1 VEALGERNDA
11 SDQKTAA
18 LAVAVADVA
27 GRMTA
32 AARDVGGLER
42 AAQAAETS
50 AANARAAVKKTEK
63 EHDALLAGVA
73 KAIAAL
79 ESEAKKQR
87 KEIAAVMQA
96 MDKLAKEVR
105 EKR

>member
-1 VEALGERNDA
+1 M
-11 SDQKTAA
+11 
-18 LAVAVADVA
+18 AVADVA
-27 GRMTA
+27 GRVTSA
-32 AARDVGGLER
+32 AKDVSGLER

-50 AANARAAVKKTEK
+50 AANAHAAAKKTEK

-87 KEIAAVMQA
+87 KEIAAVVQA

-105 EKR
+105 EK